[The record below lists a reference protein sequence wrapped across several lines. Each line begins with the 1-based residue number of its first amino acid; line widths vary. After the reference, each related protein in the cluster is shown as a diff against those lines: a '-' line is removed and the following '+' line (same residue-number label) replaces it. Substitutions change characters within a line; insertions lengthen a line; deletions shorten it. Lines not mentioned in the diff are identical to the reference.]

1 MSSPRPT
8 AIPTT
13 PSPSAVKNAA
23 TDKTAHTQS
32 DPLFKY
38 EASTVRDSQTTMV
51 GQDSTDNLQPALNI
65 SEGTVDV
72 EPVAV
77 KRIPKK
83 VNFWGWVDVGFSHS
97 VDEYD
102 RKPLCVDPLTKDGA
116 IEVMEMRIAMK
127 RVSDGMY
134 KWRSDYEN
142 NFPPI
147 DESPSKL
154 GLDPK
159 CMSATVLS
167 TISESDELKISPRVQ
182 RPEFIVGARRDSIST
197 RFQQMSV
204 QKNRGTGR
212 QNTGSHAEPRKPVP
226 TQFTFSSWGM
236 DRNPA
241 NANARNAS
249 VASSSSVHGGPSKA
263 GKQSFD
269 AVSTGSKPVRKWAWN
284 DHSASKASKDSS
296 ATSASSKVGHW
307 PGTTAAFSGKGKK
320 Y

>member
-13 PSPSAVKNAA
+13 TSPSAVKNAA
-23 TDKTAHTQS
+23 TDKTAHSQP

-38 EASTVRDSQTTMV
+38 EASSVRDSQTTIV
-51 GQDSTDNLQPALNI
+51 GQDSTDNLEPALNI

-83 VNFWGWVDVGFSHS
+83 VNL
-97 VDEYD
+97 
-102 RKPLCVDPLTKDGA
+102 PLCVDPLTKDGA

-147 DESPSKL
+147 DES
-154 GLDPK
+154 DPK
-159 CMSATVLS
+159 CMSATTVLS

-182 RPEFIVGARRDSIST
+182 RPDFIVGARRDSIST

-212 QNTGSHAEPRKPVP
+212 QNQGSHAEPRKPIP

-236 DRNPA
+236 DRNLA

-249 VASSSSVHGGPSKA
+249 AASSSSVHGGTLKA
-263 GKQSFD
+263 GKQQFD
-269 AVSTGSKPVRKWAWN
+269 AVSTSSKPVRKWAWN
-284 DHSASKASKDSS
+284 DHSASKASKESS
-296 ATSASSKVGHW
+296 ATGASSKVGHW

-320 Y
+320 